1 MGVLGGG
8 GGGGLLCALYSLYS
22 MIKIRRVCSCG
33 LCLVPRTS
41 LVKFTMLLQ
50 CVSITEQKLIHL
62 QTRQRGRQVVNSIL
76 CTVCTMCTSCCVFFS
91 IASAS
96 MIQSVST
103 YARTCQRVYL
113 WCIIQF
119 SNINQ
124 SRIKWI
130 FAKENIGMNIFKLA
144 SMSHMAVFFSTS
156 VAR

>member
-1 MGVLGGG
+1 MLAKCPKVNDDGG
-8 GGGGLLCALYSLYS
+8 LCALYSLYS

-113 WCIIQF
+113 WCIM
-119 SNINQ
+119 SHHP
-124 SRIKWI
+124 
-130 FAKENIGMNIFKLA
+130 IFKYK
-144 SMSHMAVFFSTS
+144 SIKNQMDFCQGKYWYEYF
-156 VAR
+156 

>member
-1 MGVLGGG
+1 MSPKIIDDWGKGGG
-8 GGGGLLCALYSLYS
+8 GGCFALYIAYTLWLKSVECVRVACVWCPGQVWLSLP
-22 MIKIRRVCSCG
+22 C
-33 LCLVPRTS
+33 
-41 LVKFTMLLQ
+41 MLLQ

-113 WCIIQF
+113 WCIM
-119 SNINQ
+119 SHHP
-124 SRIKWI
+124 
-130 FAKENIGMNIFKLA
+130 IFKYK
-144 SMSHMAVFFSTS
+144 SIKNQMDFCQGKYWYEYF
-156 VAR
+156 

>member
-1 MGVLGGG
+1 M
-8 GGGGLLCALYSLYS
+8 GGLLCALYSLYS

-62 QTRQRGRQVVNSIL
+62 QTRQRGRQVANSIL

-113 WCIIQF
+113 WCIM
-119 SNINQ
+119 SHHP
-124 SRIKWI
+124 
-130 FAKENIGMNIFKLA
+130 IFKYK
-144 SMSHMAVFFSTS
+144 SIKNQMDFCQGKYWYEYF
-156 VAR
+156 